1 MIKNF
6 AIFILIQSTLSL
18 YTTVS
23 YGQDSTKIM
32 LDTTA
37 DFTKEEQ
44 QLIDDI
50 VENRTIPQ
58 KDKVQYFSQL
68 TRYGFKNLFPSYTY
82 NPSQSYSSQ
91 VNPHAES
98 YMQEYLRKYGRGL
111 VNMKTWCMPY
121 FNLIDNILTQYGL
134 PKELKYLAVIES
146 SLKPSCTSWV
156 GAAGPWQFMSY
167 TAKDYGLVMNGIIDE
182 RRDYFKSTHAAARY
196 LLQLYK
202 QTKDWLLVIAAY
214 NCGPGR
220 VFYAIKKSG
229 SRNFWDLQ
237 YFLPEES
244 RNHVK
249 KYIATHYIME
259 AGAGGMENSNNNAS
273 YPSSSRV
280 ATATKK
286 YSSSAINPYNSKPT
300 ISIEEMQLAET
311 QTVTGKFNS
320 IVIAK
325 NLSMEILSFNR
336 YNPLFDNSIAA
347 NGRYELILPEDKM
360 ELFLSIK
367 YQILNECVQV
377 MLGDTEVPGNV
388 TVYPN
393 KKNIFTKQ
401 GRTKKY

>member
-1 MIKNF
+1 MFVKIKNILLLVI
-6 AIFILIQSTLSL
+6 AIFI
-18 YTTVS
+18 YCNNS
-23 YGQDSTKIM
+23 YAQDSTKIKT
-32 LDTTA
+32 DTDG
-37 DFTKEEQ
+37 DFTKEQE
-44 QLIDDI
+44 QLIDDVI
-50 VENRTIPQ
+50 ENRRTPQ

-68 TRYGFKNLFPSYTY
+68 TRYGFKNLFPTYTY
-82 NPSQSYSSQ
+82 NTEKSYSSQ
-91 VNPHAES
+91 VNPHAEA

-156 GAAGPWQFMSY
+156 GAAGPWQFMPV
-167 TAKDYGLVMNGIIDE
+167 TGKEMGLVINSSIDE

-196 LLQLYK
+196 LLELYK

-214 NCGPGR
+214 NGGPGR
-220 VFYAIKKSG
+220 VFSAIKKSG

-259 AGAGGMENSNNNAS
+259 AGDAGMSNTNSNAEYAVNKIS
-273 YPSSSRV
+273 VSPSRKTGG
-280 ATATKK
+280 TAT
-286 YSSSAINPYNSKPT
+286 NPYNNKPT
-300 ISIEEMQLAET
+300 ISIEEMQYAET

-320 IVIAK
+320 VVIAK
-325 NLSMEILSFNR
+325 NLSMDILSFNR

-347 NGRYELILPEDKM
+347 NGRYELILPLDKM
-360 ELFLSIK
+360 QLFLSIK
-367 YQILNECVQV
+367 YQILNECVQI

-388 TVYPN
+388 TTYPN
-393 KKNIFTKQ
+393 RKSTFKKTA
-401 GRTKKY
+401 RSKK

>member
-1 MIKNF
+1 MIKK
-6 AIFILIQSTLSL
+6 IFILFLIQIFVCTYTLHA
-18 YTTVS
+18 
-23 YGQDSTKIM
+23 QDSTKIIT
-32 LDTTA
+32 DTIA
-37 DFTKEEQ
+37 EFTKEEEQ
-44 QLIDDI
+44 IIDDI
-50 VENRTIPQ
+50 VENRTVPQ
-58 KDKVQYFSQL
+58 KDKVQYFSQM
-68 TRYGFKNLFPSYTY
+68 TRYGFKNLFPTYTY
-82 NPSQSYSSQ
+82 NTAQSYSSQ

-156 GAAGPWQFMSY
+156 GAAGPWQFMPV
-167 TAKDYGLVMNGIIDE
+167 TAREMGLVMNGAIDE

-214 NCGPGR
+214 NGGPGR
-220 VFYAIKKSG
+220 VFSAIKRSG

-259 AGAGGMENSNNNAS
+259 AGGSGMENSNAS
-273 YPSSSRV
+273 YASNQKME
-280 ATATKK
+280 AATKK
-286 YSSSAINPYNSKPT
+286 TAGTAINPYNSKPT
-300 ISIEEMQLAET
+300 ISIEEMQKAET

-320 IVIAK
+320 VVIAK
-325 NLSMEILSFNR
+325 NLAMEILSFNR

-360 ELFLSIK
+360 QLFLIKK

-377 MLGDTEVPGNV
+377 MLGDSEVPANI
-388 TVYPN
+388 TVYPSRKNNTTKAKRTN
-393 KKNIFTKQ
+393 KK
-401 GRTKKY
+401 